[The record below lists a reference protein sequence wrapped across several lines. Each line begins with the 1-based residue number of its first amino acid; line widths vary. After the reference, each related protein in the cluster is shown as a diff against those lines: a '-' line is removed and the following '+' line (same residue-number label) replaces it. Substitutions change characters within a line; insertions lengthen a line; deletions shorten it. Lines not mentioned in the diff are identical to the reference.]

1 MPAPVA
7 DDSVPERSPVERSLR
22 RFGSF
27 ASVGALGFAIDAS
40 ILSALVHGLE
50 WPHYTARAVSFG
62 AAVTVTWYCNRSFVF
77 GATGSSSREY
87 GAYLTVQLI
96 GALVNL
102 GTYALA
108 ITAVPGLAA
117 LPVVPLAIGAA
128 VALLFN
134 YLAASR
140 IVFAASRGPQ

>member
-27 ASVGALGFAIDAS
+27 ASVGALGFAVDAS
-40 ILSALVHGLE
+40 ILSAFVHGLA
-50 WPHYTARAVSFG
+50 WPHYTARAVSFA
-62 AAVTVTWYCNRSFVF
+62 AAVTVTWYCNRNFVF
-77 GATGSSSREY
+77 GATRQKSREY
-87 GAYLTVQLI
+87 GTYLTMQLI

-108 ITAVPGLAA
+108 IAAVPRLAE

-134 YLAASR
+134 YVAASR
-140 IVFAASRGPQ
+140 IVFATSRGAE